1 MPFLTLV
8 PAKSILRVPEKY
20 YDMRSE
26 KRVISQ
32 ILNAYKPIWSINHA
46 TSLMGWDF
54 ETYMP
59 RHGTEE
65 RGVADSQLHL
75 LHKELL
81 LNKGFIDLVESAK
94 KREDLSDTEKGIVR
108 VLDRDITRQLRIP
121 KELTEAESLE
131 RIRGNMAWRQ
141 AREKSDFK
149 VYQPHL
155 QTMIEIKKQITDKIG
170 YEKHPYD
177 ALLDTFEEEL
187 TVADLDKVFGV
198 LTPHIQKILRKLIDS
213 GSPFCN
219 ETDLGKLKC
228 DVQKVNELNR
238 EILTLLQFD
247 MERFRM
253 DVSTH
258 PFTEAMGLNDVRI
271 TTRYEG
277 SDFKRSISSTI
288 HEAGHALY
296 HLQCDQSLS
305 VTPVEGGSSLALH
318 ESQSRFW
325 ENIVGRSRP
334 FVHLIAPLIR
344 NQVSFAA
351 HATDDGLYLYLN
363 NVKPD
368 NIRVDAD
375 EVTYNLHIAIRYEIE
390 KKIFGGE
397 LGISEIPEFWNDRM
411 EQLLGI
417 RPTEDSQGVLQDTH
431 WSSGLFGYFPTY
443 TLGNLVSATIAAKMS
458 KELKDYEEG
467 ISKGNFKPIKEWL
480 RQKIHRHGSVYA
492 PKVLLENTFNEGYNP
507 DYFVT
512 YLQTKYLG
520 S

>member
-1 MPFLTLV
+1 MTI
-8 PAKSILRVPEKY
+8 KSENP
-20 YDMRSE
+20 
-26 KRVISQ
+26 VINQ
-32 ILNAYKPIWSINHA
+32 ILAAYKPIWSINHA
-46 TSLMGWDF
+46 SSLMGWDF

-59 RHGTEE
+59 KGGTEE

-75 LHKELL
+75 LYKELL
-81 LNKGFIDLVESAK
+81 LSKDFVSLVESAK
-94 KREDLSDTEKGIVR
+94 KQQDLNDVERGIVR
-108 VLDRDITRQLRIP
+108 VLDRDITKQLKIP

-131 RIRGNMAWRQ
+131 RIRGNMVWRQ

-149 VYQPHL
+149 MYEPHL
-155 QTMIEIKKQITDKIG
+155 KNMIEIKKQIADKIG
-170 YEKHPYD
+170 YEKHPYN

-187 TVADLDKVFGV
+187 TIDDLDKVFGV
-198 LTPHIQKILRKLIDS
+198 LTLQIQKILKKLVDS
-213 GSPFCN
+213 GSPFCKASN
-219 ETDLGKLKC
+219 LEKPKY
-228 DVQKVNELNR
+228 DVQKVDELNR
-238 EILTLLQFD
+238 EILRLVQYD
-247 MERFRM
+247 MDRFRM

-277 SDFKRSISSTI
+277 TDFKRSISSTI

-334 FVHLIAPLIR
+334 FIQLIAPLIR
-344 NQVSFAA
+344 RHISFANRV
-351 HATDDGLYLYLN
+351 TDEELFLYFN
-363 NVKPD
+363 SVKPD
-368 NIRVDAD
+368 YIRVDAD

-397 LGISEIPEFWNDRM
+397 LAVSEIPEFWNDRM
-411 EQLLGI
+411 DELLGV
-417 RPTEDSQGVLQDTH
+417 RSTEDSQGVLQDTH

-443 TLGNLVSATIAAKMS
+443 TLGNLVSAIIASKMRQD
-458 KELKDYEEG
+458 LKDYEQD
-467 ISKGNFKPIKEWL
+467 ISKGDFEPVREWL
-480 RQKIHRHGSVYA
+480 RLKIHRHGSVYA
-492 PKVLLENTFNEGYNP
+492 PKALLKNTFNEGYNP

-512 YLQTKYLG
+512 YLETKYH
-520 S
+520 

>member
-1 MPFLTLV
+1 
-8 PAKSILRVPEKY
+8 
-20 YDMRSE
+20 MRCE
-26 KRVISQ
+26 NPVINQ
-32 ILNAYKPIWSINHA
+32 ILDGYKPMWSLSHA
-46 TSLMGWDF
+46 ISLMGWDF

-59 RHGTEE
+59 RKGTEE

-81 LNKGFIDLVESAK
+81 LNKDFVRLVESAK
-94 KREDLSDTEKGIVR
+94 KLENLNDVENGIVR
-108 VLDRDITRQLRIP
+108 VLNREITKQIKIP

-141 AREKSDFK
+141 AREKSDFMM
-149 VYQPHL
+149 YAPHL
-155 QTMIEIKKQITDKIG
+155 EKMIEIKKQVAEKIG

-187 TVADLDKVFGV
+187 TVADLDRVFGV
-198 LTPHIQKILRKLIDS
+198 LTPRVQKILKKLIDS
-213 GSPFCN
+213 GSPFCKESN
-219 ETDLGKLKC
+219 LGKSKY
-228 DVQKVNELNR
+228 DIQKVNELNR
-238 EILTLLQFD
+238 DILTLLQYD

-258 PFTEAMGLNDVRI
+258 PFTEGMGLNDVRI

-277 SDFKRSISSTI
+277 IDFKKSISSTI

-305 VTPVEGGSSLALH
+305 VTPVEGGSSLGLH

-325 ENIVGRSRP
+325 ENIVGRSLP
-334 FVHLIAPLIR
+334 FIQLVAPLIR
-344 NQVSFAA
+344 KQVNFANQ
-351 HATDDGLYLYLN
+351 ATDQELYLYFN

-368 NIRVDAD
+368 YIRVDAD

-390 KKIFGGE
+390 KKILGNE
-397 LGISEIPEFWNDRM
+397 LSVSEIPEFWNDRM
-411 EQLLGI
+411 DQLLGV
-417 RPTEDSQGVLQDTH
+417 RPTKDSQGVLQDTH

-443 TLGNLVSATIAAKMS
+443 TLGNLVSAIIASKMRTD
-458 KELKDYEEG
+458 LGDYEEE
-467 ISKGNFKPIKEWL
+467 IKKGNFEPIREWL
-480 RQKIHRHGSVYA
+480 RLKIHQHGSVYA
-492 PKVLLENTFNEGYNP
+492 PKVLLNNNFNEGYNP

-512 YLQTKYLG
+512 YIESKYLG
-520 S
+520 LEP